1 MGWGTLS
8 NGRLIAAG
16 EEAGFDVLITAD
28 QRIEFQQNLSRHHMA
43 LMVLTTNHWN
53 TIRDNIDRVINALEG
68 LDSGVIVRIPFPVP
82 IRRRRSSG
90 LTR

>member
-1 MGWGTLS
+1 MH
-8 NGRLIAAG
+8 GRSPFGFLIDKVCSVQQTGVVDGGGKRVIRAKLCILLP
-16 EEAGFDVLITAD
+16 VLNEI
-28 QRIEFQQNLSRHHMA
+28 
-43 LMVLTTNHWN
+43 
-53 TIRDNIDRVINALEG
+53 DNIDRVINALEG

>member
-1 MGWGTLS
+1 MGTLS

-16 EEAGFDVLITAD
+16 EEAGFDVLVTAD
-28 QRIEFQQNLSRHHMA
+28 QGIRFQQNLSGRRMAIMA
-43 LMVLTTNHWN
+43 LATNHWN
-53 TIRDNIDRVINALEG
+53 TIRDNIDRVMVALEG
-68 LDSGVIVRIPFPVP
+68 LDRGAFVRIPFPVP